1 MKPRKALVTGATG
14 HIGSALCRALREDGT
29 EVVAFVRPSSSRR
42 ALEGLDVDVAVGDVL
57 DAGALAAA
65 AATCDV
71 VFHAAALFEVSARDE
86 AAVHRVAV
94 EGSRNAIAA
103 AAAAGARVVLVSSV
117 TAAGFGQ
124 GPADLLDEEAWATD
138 PAVPYYRAK
147 LDGEREAE
155 RLATELGV
163 DLVRVLPTLVLGP
176 GDFRVTPSSRVLVDM
191 LRGDGVTFDGGANV
205 IDVRD
210 LVRAMIVAAE
220 RGRPGAR
227 YILGGENLSIRELG
241 AIMSRYSGKPAR
253 HVALPRW
260 AMTALAGAMELG
272 AAMSGNSPP
281 LTRAIVHDVYG
292 RYAWYDVARARNELG
307 LTTRPVADT
316 IRDAA
321 QFFEAQGIVPART
334 LAEVA

>member
-1 MKPRKALVTGATG
+1 MKPKKALVTGATG
-14 HIGSALCRALREDGT
+14 HIGSTLCRALREDGA
-29 EVVAFVRPSSSRR
+29 EVVAFVRPSSNRR
-42 ALEGLDVDVAVGDVL
+42 ALDGLAVDVAEGDVL
-57 DAGALAAA
+57 DRGALAAA

-71 VFHAAALFEVSARDE
+71 IFHAAALFEVSGRDA
-86 AAVHRVAV
+86 AAVQRVAV

-103 AAAAGARVVLVSSV
+103 GAAASARVVLVSSV
-117 TAAGFGQ
+117 AAAGMGD
-124 GPADLLDEEAWATD
+124 GPSALLDEDAWAAD
-138 PAVPYYRAK
+138 PTVPYYRAK

-176 GDFRVTPSSRVLVDM
+176 GDYRVTPSSRVLVDL
-191 LRGDGVTFDGGANV
+191 LRGDGVTVDGGANV

-210 LVRAMIVAAE
+210 LACGMVAAAD

-227 YILGGENLSIRELG
+227 YILGGENASIRELG
-241 AIMSRYSGKPAR
+241 AIVSRYSGKPIR

-272 AAMSGNSPP
+272 AAVRGKTPP
-281 LTRAIVHDVYG
+281 LTRALVHDVYG

-307 LTTRPVADT
+307 LTTRPLAET

-321 QFFEAQGIVPART
+321 RFFETQGIVPQRT
-334 LAEVA
+334 FAEVA